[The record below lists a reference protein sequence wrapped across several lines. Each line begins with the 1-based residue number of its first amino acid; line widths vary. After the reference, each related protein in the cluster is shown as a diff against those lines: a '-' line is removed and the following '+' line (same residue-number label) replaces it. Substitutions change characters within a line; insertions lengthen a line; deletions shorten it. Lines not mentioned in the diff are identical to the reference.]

1 MSWYPYRKQYM
12 GLEGFGSWSHCS
24 KSSESFS
31 HSPTR
36 NLPVLAEFKEVRN
49 TLAYEKMAQGGCKSL
64 VIPKSNSRQSLVVI
78 TPNIAAQL
86 IRSNIVGLFIGV
98 AMNGAGIM
106 EFRTQI
112 IINCVSAF
120 GISLVR
126 LVDQKVP
133 IKWESNSGVK
143 VLN

>member
-1 MSWYPYRKQYM
+1 
-12 GLEGFGSWSHCS
+12 
-24 KSSESFS
+24 
-31 HSPTR
+31 
-36 NLPVLAEFKEVRN
+36 
-49 TLAYEKMAQGGCKSL
+49 
-64 VIPKSNSRQSLVVI
+64 
-78 TPNIAAQL
+78 
-86 IRSNIVGLFIGV
+86 
-98 AMNGAGIM
+98 MNGAGIM